1 MNKDRLTI
9 NFPFEQVLQ
18 NRMKEIADEDGRD
31 MEVVVIEA
39 LATFVLERSLAK
51 VAREWAR

>member
-9 NFPFEQVLQ
+9 DIPFEQVLQ

-51 VAREWAR
+51 VARERAR

>member
-51 VAREWAR
+51 VARERAR